1 MGRSSIV
8 PKRES
13 PAVVDHRRAAE
24 APAGTGVSGRG
35 RGISGRSRLLSA
47 WIDRYFSVL
56 LVLPAV
62 ILIVL
67 LSAYP
72 LVYSL
77 WVNVVNYDF
86 QIPGHDFVGW
96 QNFKDVVVDPVA
108 ATALINT
115 IVLSS
120 AVVALELVLGLL
132 LAVAM
137 VRPFRGRGIVMP
149 IVIMPLFMS
158 PVIVGQFWGLLL
170 QRPFGPTDYV
180 LSRLLGHP
188 VTISWLTE
196 APWNYI
202 AVVLADAW
210 QWTPFM
216 FVILLAGFTSISH
229 ELYEAGQL
237 DGASPWHTFFRI
249 SLPLVAPILLLAVA
263 FRLLDAVKLFDIIY
277 IMTGGGPGTNTYT
290 AAFYL
295 YEKGFQEFHISQATA
310 GSWIFLLLTIPVISV
325 LVRRLLRPE
334 TA

>member
-1 MGRSSIV
+1 MW
-8 PKRES
+8 
-13 PAVVDHRRAAE
+13 A
-24 APAGTGVSGRG
+24 
-35 RGISGRSRLLSA
+35 
-47 WIDRYFSVL
+47 DRHFGVL

-62 ILIVL
+62 VLIVL

-77 WVNVVNYDF
+77 WVDFVNYDF
-86 QIPGHDFVGW
+86 QIPGHDFVGL
-96 QNFKDVVVDPVA
+96 QNFKDAILDPVA
-108 ATALINT
+108 GTALLNT
-115 IVLSS
+115 VVLSS

-149 IVIMPLFMS
+149 IFIMPLFMS
-158 PVIVGQFWGLLL
+158 PAIVGQFWGLLL

-180 LSRLLGHP
+180 LSQVLGHP

-216 FVILLAGFTSISH
+216 FVILLAGLTSISH
-229 ELYEAGQL
+229 ELYEAAQL
-237 DGASPWHTFFRI
+237 DGASQWHTFFSI
-249 SLPLVAPILLLAVA
+249 TLPLVAPIVLLAVA

-277 IMTGGGPGTNTYT
+277 IMTGGGPGTDTYT
-290 AAFYL
+290 VAFYL
-295 YEKGFQEFHISQATA
+295 YERGFQEFHLSQATA
-310 GSWIFLLLTIPVISV
+310 GSWIFLLLTVPVITV

-334 TA
+334 AA

>member
-1 MGRSSIV
+1 M
-8 PKRES
+8 
-13 PAVVDHRRAAE
+13 
-24 APAGTGVSGRG
+24 GTGAATEVSASRDSSGRKT
-35 RGISGRSRLLSA
+35 ISGRRRGLSVWA
-47 WIDRYFSVL
+47 DRHFGVL

-62 ILIVL
+62 VLIVL

-77 WVNVVNYDF
+77 WVDFVNYDF
-86 QIPGHDFVGW
+86 QIPGHAFVGL
-96 QNFKDVVVDPVA
+96 QNFKDAIFDPVA
-108 ATALINT
+108 GTALLNT
-115 IVLSS
+115 VVLSF
-120 AVVALELVLGLL
+120 AAVALELVLGLL

-149 IVIMPLFMS
+149 IFIIPLFMS
-158 PVIVGQFWGLLL
+158 PAIVGQFWGLLL

-180 LSRLLGHP
+180 LSQVLGHP

-216 FVILLAGFTSISH
+216 FVILLAGLTSISH
-229 ELYEAGQL
+229 ELYEAAQL

-249 SLPLVAPILLLAVA
+249 TLPLVAPIVLLAVA
-263 FRLLDAVKLFDIIY
+263 FRLLDAVKLFDVIY
-277 IMTGGGPGTNTYT
+277 IMTGGGPGTDTYT

-295 YEKGFQEFHISQATA
+295 YERGFQEFHLSQATA
-310 GSWIFLLLTIPVISV
+310 GSWIFLILTVPVITV

-334 TA
+334 AA

>member
-1 MGRSSIV
+1 V
-8 PKRES
+8 NQQ
-13 PAVVDHRRAAE
+13 RAAE
-24 APAGTGVSGRG
+24 APAGAGVSGRS
-35 RGISGRSRLLSA
+35 RGKSGRRGVVSA
-47 WIDRYFSVL
+47 WVDQHFGVL

-77 WVNVVNYDF
+77 WVDFVNYDF
-86 QIPGHDFVGW
+86 QIPGHAFVGL
-96 QNFKDVVVDPVA
+96 QNFKDAILDPVA
-108 ATALINT
+108 GTALVNT
-115 IVLSS
+115 VVLSS
-120 AVVALELVLGLL
+120 AMVALELVLGLL

-149 IVIMPLFMS
+149 IFIMPLFMS
-158 PVIVGQFWGLLL
+158 PAIVGQFWGLLL

-180 LSRLLGHP
+180 LSQVLGHP

-196 APWNYI
+196 APWNYL

-216 FVILLAGFTSISH
+216 FVILLAGLTSISH

-237 DGASPWHTFFRI
+237 DGASPWHTFFKI
-249 SLPLVAPILLLAVA
+249 TLPLVAPILLLAVA

-277 IMTGGGPGTNTYT
+277 IMTGGGPGTDTYT

-295 YEKGFQEFHISQATA
+295 YERGFQEFHLSQATA
-310 GSWIFLLLTIPVISV
+310 GSWIFLILTIPVITV

-334 TA
+334 AA